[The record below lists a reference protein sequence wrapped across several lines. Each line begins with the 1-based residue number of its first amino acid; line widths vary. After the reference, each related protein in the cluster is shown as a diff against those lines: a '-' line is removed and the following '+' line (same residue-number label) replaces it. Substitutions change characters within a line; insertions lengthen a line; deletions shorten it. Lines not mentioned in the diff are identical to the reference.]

1 MDGQKGLIRFG
12 CAGLAAA
19 IIAVAVA
26 VMASPSAT
34 AQPRQTDERPAASA
48 CHVDVTPVLT
58 PGMTLDVSVYC
69 AVPAPLTLRAS
80 DGSMAKHVADVKD
93 GEGKLIEPEFRDW
106 TVAPGDDGIARL
118 RYRFDLDAYLE
129 GTGRVSS
136 GVRRGDSR
144 LVLLE
149 GWLMQP
155 LSGGL
160 ALPLAIKVAQ
170 KPGARFAT
178 GLQFIGGRWR
188 LEEVPVR
195 FAGYT
200 VFGRF
205 GITSVPVA
213 PPGSLAPPAGAG
225 SAPPKPASIDLV
237 FVDGQLNATRQQIAG
252 WVRQSAVAVAN
263 FFDGYS
269 ATNSLVVIVPT
280 IGAGVPY
287 GRVVPGGGISMVIM
301 LGHSAT
307 ARELYGEWVLIHEM
321 IHTAS
326 PFVYGRGTWLMEG
339 MATLLEPVIRHRAG
353 WKTEAEVWREW
364 ILNMDRGHDALTVTG
379 LRGGGS
385 PYWGGALF
393 LLLADIEIRR
403 ATGLRL
409 GIEDCLRTILAGG
422 GNSVERWS
430 VQEMLN
436 ACDQTVGKPVMAG
449 LAQRFVDGS
458 SPFDLDRLW
467 RDLGVELRAGDVV
480 YDDKAPLAA
489 VRKLIVRGA
498 PARRGP
504 PVPMGRT

>member
-1 MDGQKGLIRFG
+1 MDGQKGPFRFG
-12 CAGLAAA
+12 RAGLAAA
-19 IIAVAVA
+19 IIAVAPA
-26 VMASPSAT
+26 IMASPSAT
-34 AQPRQTDERPAASA
+34 AQPRQPDEWPAASS
-48 CHVDVTPVLT
+48 CHVDVTPILT
-58 PGMTLDVSVYC
+58 PGMTLDISVSC

-80 DGSMAKHVADVKD
+80 DGSMARHVVEVKN
-93 GEGKLIEPEFRDW
+93 GEGKTVEAEFRDW
-106 TVAPGDDGIARL
+106 TVAPDDDGIARL
-118 RYRFDLDAYLE
+118 NYRFDLDAYLE

-136 GVRRGDSR
+136 GLRRGDSR

-160 ALPLAIKVAQ
+160 ALPVAIKVLQ
-170 KPGARFAT
+170 TPGARFAT
-178 GLQFIGGRWR
+178 GLKFSGGRWR
-188 LEEVPVR
+188 LGEVPVR

-200 VFGRF
+200 VFGGF
-205 GITSVPVA
+205 EMTSVPVA
-213 PPGSLAPPAGAG
+213 PPGSLAPASGAG
-225 SAPPKPASIDLV
+225 SAPPQPASIDLV
-237 FVDGQLNATRQQIAG
+237 FVDGEVSAARHQIAD

-269 ATNSLVVIVPT
+269 ASHSLIVVVPT
-280 IGAGVPY
+280 VGAGVPY

-301 LGHSAT
+301 LGSSAT

-353 WKTEAEVWREW
+353 WKTEADVWREW

-393 LLLADIEIRR
+393 LLLADIQIRR

-409 GIEDCLRTILAGG
+409 GLEDCLRSILAGG
-422 GNSVERWS
+422 GNAVERWS
-430 VQEMLN
+430 VQQMLG
-436 ACDQTVGKPVMAG
+436 ACDQAIGKPVMAG
-449 LAQRFVDGS
+449 LAERFVDGAT
-458 SPFDLDRLW
+458 PFDLDTLW
-467 RDLGVELRAGDVV
+467 RDLGVELRAGNVV

-489 VRKLIVRGA
+489 IRKLIVRGA

>member
-1 MDGQKGLIRFG
+1 MDGQKGPFRIRRV
-12 CAGLAAA
+12 GLAAV
-19 IIAVAVA
+19 IIAAAPVL
-26 VMASPSAT
+26 MASPSAT
-34 AQPRQTDERPAASA
+34 AQPQQADERPDANT
-48 CHVDVTPVLT
+48 CHIDVTPVLAS
-58 PGMTLDVSVYC
+58 GMALDVSVSC
-69 AVPAPLTLRAS
+69 AVTTPLTLRAG
-80 DGSMAKHVADVKD
+80 DGSMARHVSDVKD
-93 GEGKLIEPEFRDW
+93 GDGKTIEAAFRDW
-106 TVAPGDDGIARL
+106 TVAADDGIARL
-118 RYRFDLDAYLE
+118 SYRFDLDAYLE

-178 GLQFIGGRWR
+178 GLQFSGGRWR
-188 LEEVPVR
+188 LGDVPVR

-200 VFGRF
+200 VFGDF

-213 PPGSLAPPAGAG
+213 PPGSLAPAAGAG
-225 SAPPKPASIDLV
+225 SAPPTPASIDLV
-237 FVDGQLNATRQQIAG
+237 FVDGELNATRQQIAD

-269 ATNSLVVIVPT
+269 VTHSLVVVVPT
-280 IGAGVPY
+280 VGAGVPY

-301 LGHSAT
+301 LGRSAT

-339 MATLLEPVIRHRAG
+339 MATLFEPVIRHRAG

-379 LRGGGS
+379 LRSGGS

-409 GIEDCLRTILAGG
+409 GLEDCLRGILAGG
-422 GNSVERWS
+422 GNAVERWS

-436 ACDQTVGKPVMAG
+436 ACDQAVGKPVMAG
-449 LAQRFVDGS
+449 LAQRFVDDS

-467 RDLGVELRAGDVV
+467 RDLGVELRAGTIV

-489 VRKLIVRGA
+489 IRQLIVRGV